1 MTASKEV
8 EGRFIV
14 ISMAFLENITIG
26 QYVPADSVIHRL
38 DPRTKLALIL
48 GVMILT
54 VATIDLRVY
63 LLISLFLLSL
73 SFLSRVPLPY
83 FFRNLRSF
91 FWLFVL
97 TFVLH
102 IFFAPTE
109 AVKYWDLKLM
119 RISQQGVFNGAV
131 YSWRIAIFIFSA
143 AFLSVTTQAVEM
155 TDAVFK
161 SFAPLKR
168 FKFPVEELSLITMI
182 SLRFVPL
189 LLEEA
194 ITLKKAQMSRGA
206 SFEGGLIKKV
216 RKTLPLL
223 IPLFISSFRKA
234 DELALALD
242 ARGFRSGQRR
252 TSFQRLALKGIDFLF
267 LCLIFVLIGVSY
279 LVKVV

>member
-8 EGRFIV
+8 EGKFIF

-54 VATIDLRVY
+54 VATIDLRIY
-63 LLISLFLLSL
+63 LLISLFLL
-73 SFLSRVPLPY
+73 FLSLMSKVPLPY

-155 TDAVFK
+155 TDAVFRFF
-161 SFAPLKR
+161 SPLRR

-242 ARGFRSGQRR
+242 ARGFRSGQSRS
-252 TSFQRLALKGIDFLF
+252 SFQRLIFKPIDFLF
-267 LCLIFVLIGVSY
+267 LCLIFVLTGVSY
-279 LVKVV
+279 LVKAV

>member
-1 MTASKEV
+1 
-8 EGRFIV
+8 
-14 ISMAFLENITIG
+14 MAFLENITIG
-26 QYVPADSVIHRL
+26 QYVPADSVIHKL

-48 GVMILT
+48 GVMILA
-54 VATIDLRVY
+54 VATIDLKIY

-73 SFLSRVPLPY
+73 SLISKIPLPY
-83 FFRNLRSF
+83 FLRNLKSF
-91 FWLFVL
+91 FWLFLL

-109 AVKYWDLKLM
+109 ATRFWDLKIM
-119 RISQQGVFNGAV
+119 KVSHQGVLNGAV

-143 AFLSVTTQAVEM
+143 AFLSLTTQAVEM

-161 SFAPLKR
+161 FFSPLKR

-194 ITLKKAQMSRGA
+194 INLRKAQMSRGA
-206 SFEGGLIKKV
+206 SFEGNLIKRVK
-216 RKTLPLL
+216 KTLPLL
-223 IPLFISSFRKA
+223 VPLFISSFRKA

-242 ARGFRSGQRR
+242 ARGFRSGQKR
-252 TSFQRLALKGIDFLF
+252 TSYQRLVFRTNDFVF
-267 LCLIFVLIGVSY
+267 LSLIFIVGGVSY
-279 LVKVV
+279 LIKMI